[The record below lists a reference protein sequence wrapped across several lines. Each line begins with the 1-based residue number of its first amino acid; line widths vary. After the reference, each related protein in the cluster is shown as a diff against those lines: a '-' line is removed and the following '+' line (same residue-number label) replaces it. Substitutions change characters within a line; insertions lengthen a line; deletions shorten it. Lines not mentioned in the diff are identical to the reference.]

1 MESIV
6 NKNKE
11 LTDKNLKQ
19 NFFEDEESEEESQ
32 KENGNT
38 MKDISKIDGTG
49 QRANMNESSVSE
61 EVIIIEEDEEE
72 EDT

>member
-49 QRANMNESSVSE
+49 
-61 EVIIIEEDEEE
+61 
-72 EDT
+72 